1 MKKYFPIYIALAFLT
16 VLGVGQGVFN
26 LFDLKAD
33 ATKVEKKVFTHYES
47 LYNSLELKT
56 TENKKIKLKE
66 IKAPIVVINFW
77 ATWCKPCLIEF
88 PSIVKM
94 KEKYDDSKVM
104 VLGVNQ
110 DDEDQMTNIKK
121 IVKKYKLNFQNIA
134 DTDGS
139 ILEKFMVSAI
149 PVSIIFHKGKVI
161 QVSNGAKDFS
171 SEEVYEKFD
180 KLLKN

>member
-16 VLGVGQGVFN
+16 ILGVGQGMFN

-33 ATKVEKKVFTHYES
+33 ATKTEKKIHTHYES
-47 LYNSLELKT
+47 LYSSLEVT
-56 TENKKIKLKE
+56 TTKNKKIKFKE
-66 IKAPIVVINFW
+66 IKAPIVILNFW

-94 KEKYDDSKVM
+94 KEKYDDSKVQ
-104 VLGVNQ
+104 VFGINQ
-110 DDEDQMTNIKK
+110 DDEDQLKNIKK
-121 IVKKYKLNFQNIA
+121 IEKKYKLNFPNVA
-134 DTDGS
+134 DVNGF
-139 ILEKFMVSAI
+139 ILEQYMVSAI
-149 PVSIIFHKGKVI
+149 PVSIIYHKGKVI